1 MAKVEAV
8 TSTDLNGSALE
19 ASEEPLTMSSA
30 ARSFFG
36 AR

>member
-8 TSTDLNGSALE
+8 TSTDLNGSSVE
-19 ASEEPLTMSSA
+19 ASEEALTMSSA

-36 AR
+36 QR